1 VTHRHS
7 RPRNELPRAD
17 KRRDLAAEFFAELA
31 QLLLDSGIGI
41 SEVQAWLLKGYVQAA
56 TKHAKFRNKN
66 VNQSAVA
73 AITGLTRPQV
83 RALLGTRDAA
93 PRRHSGP
100 LENVI
105 NAWQTEPA
113 FSMEG
118 GVPKALRQRG
128 GRTSFAA
135 LVKRF
140 GSDIPARAMLAE
152 LERRRLVR
160 VVDDHVHLNQVA
172 RESEAHGQELGRV
185 LATLATALRPPDSA
199 RSGRRVRADYAE
211 LVFDELTPSSRTLFR
226 RRVKQAISAVSAD
239 LGSAVAA
246 LEEENRR
253 AKGGGSKRRR
263 ARMSKMS
270 ILVLEQD

>member
-1 VTHRHS
+1 M
-7 RPRNELPRAD
+7 
-17 KRRDLAAEFFAELA
+17 ELA
-31 QLLLDSGIGI
+31 QLLLDSGISL
-41 SEVQAWLLKGYVQAA
+41 SEAQDLLLQGYVQAA
-56 TKHAKFRNKN
+56 TKHAKFRNKR

-83 RALLGTRDAA
+83 RTLLGGKGISV
-93 PRRHSGP
+93 RRHSGP

-118 GVPKALRQRG
+118 GIPRALRLRG
-128 GRTSFAA
+128 GRASFAV

-152 LERRRLVR
+152 LQRRKLVR
-160 VVDDHVHLNQVA
+160 VVDDRISLVQA
-172 RESEAHGQELGRV
+172 AGESESHGQEIGGV
-185 LATLATALRPPDSA
+185 LATLAMAMRPPKSA
-199 RSGRRVRADYAE
+199 ESTRRVRADYSE
-211 LVFDELTPSSRTLFR
+211 LSFEELPPASQKLFR
-226 RRVKQAISAVSAD
+226 RRVKQAIRAVSAD

-246 LEEENRR
+246 LEKENQRL
-253 AKGGGSKRRR
+253 KGASSKRSE